1 MLKLHKKATFQFL
14 LPQIS
19 KNTQHITLIFNP
31 RKFHFDQK
39 SQASLFTP
47 HTAHFCFKT
56 PEFTQ
61 LFLHRKLKKQ
71 TMYKLRIRNAGGR
84 ETSRFQTSE
93 RRAQFAKV
101 HLVQVRKKRRD
112 YKNYSGSQ
120 PNKKKENS
128 WVNKKKRSLQRK
140 SRRKER
146 ATVLHYFRLRFVAL
160 RIVWWFLVGIVICE
174 NFSVMWGN
182 FR

>member
-84 ETSRFQTSE
+84 ETSRFQTPE

-101 HLVQVRKKRRD
+101 HLVQVRKNEETIRTIVVRSQTRKRRIL
-112 YKNYSGSQ
+112 
-120 PNKKKENS
+120 E
-128 WVNKKKRSLQRK
+128 
-140 SRRKER
+140 
-146 ATVLHYFRLRFVAL
+146 
-160 RIVWWFLVGIVICE
+160 
-174 NFSVMWGN
+174 
-182 FR
+182 